1 MLAPTLLSNDD
12 DLLITVLAVH
22 VNDRAHLM
30 GHR

>member
-1 MLAPTLLSNDD
+1 MLAPSNDD

-22 VNDRAHLM
+22 VNGRAHLM